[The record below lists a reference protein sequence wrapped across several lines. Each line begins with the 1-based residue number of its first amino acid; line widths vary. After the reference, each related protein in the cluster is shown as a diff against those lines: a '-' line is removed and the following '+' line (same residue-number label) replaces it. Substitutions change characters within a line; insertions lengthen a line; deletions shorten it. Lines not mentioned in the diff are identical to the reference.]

1 MEFSGSLTSL
11 AVRFIVLT
19 TTKVVLILTNELK
32 AGEIVGWDGNVVGER
47 ADMVVG
53 EGISFV
59 VGFGL
64 LLSAKGGLVTGK
76 LTAVGEPEGE

>member
-32 AGEIVGWDGNVVGER
+32 TGEIVGWDGNVVGER

-53 EGISFV
+53 EGISSV
-59 VGFGL
+59 VGF
-64 LLSAKGGLVTGK
+64 AKGGLVTGK